1 MKKGRTT
8 VCAVFIFLALGW
20 GQRAGGQFTAAELAQ
35 RPKWEEFLKT
45 AEIVKWEDIGEGVT
59 KPVKLYLRKGD
70 LEAKAVWKNP
80 SAIQMGVPDSW
91 TYEIAAY
98 EIDKLIGL
106 NMVPPTVEREFQ
118 GKKGSLQLWATTKY
132 SLLKIMEQ
140 GLSIPEAARES
151 TDKMKYV
158 VRVFDCLIANDDRT
172 QQNLLYTEDWR
183 TIVIDH
189 SRAFRSAKEYVQR
202 LVYGRNGI
210 KSAEGR
216 LLLFRRVPRSLVD
229 SIRALDANK
238 IRQAVGPYLTEEE
251 IQAVMA
257 RQKLL
262 LEEIALMIKEQG
274 ENAVL
279 Y

>member
-1 MKKGRTT
+1 MKEGRIL

-35 RPKWEEFLKT
+35 RPQWEEFLKT
-45 AEIVKWEDIGEGVT
+45 ADIVKWEDIGEGVT

-80 SAIQMGVPDSW
+80 NAIQMGVPASW
-91 TYEIAAY
+91 TYEIAASQM
-98 EIDKLIGL
+98 DKLIGL
-106 NMVPPTVEREFQ
+106 NMVPPTVEREFR
-118 GKKGSLQLWATTKY
+118 GKKGSLQLWATAKY
-132 SLLKIMEQ
+132 SLLKIMEE
-140 GLSIPEAARES
+140 GIPIPEAAREG

-238 IRQAVGPYLTEEE
+238 VRQAVGPYLTEEE
-251 IQAVMA
+251 VQAVMA

>member
-20 GQRAGGQFTAAELAQ
+20 GQRAWGQFTAAELAQ

-59 KPVKLYLRKGD
+59 KPVRLYLKKGD
-70 LEAKAVWKNP
+70 LEATAAWKNP
-80 SAIQMGVPDSW
+80 SGIQGGFLEGW
-91 TYEIAAY
+91 QYEIAAY
-98 EIDKLIGL
+98 LLDKLIGL
-106 NMVPPTVEREFQ
+106 NMVSPTVEREFQ

-140 GLSIPEAARES
+140 GIPIPEEARDS
-151 TDKMKYV
+151 TDKMKYI

-189 SRAFRSAKEYVQR
+189 SRAFRSTKEYVQR

-238 IRQAVGPYLTEEE
+238 IRQAVGPYLSEEE